1 MYSGVFLSISCVLPV
16 LQGLV
21 DQGRRPA
28 QIRATLTTE
37 GLEELKRSGKAI
49 KKRDAGGLEGII
61 DVF

>member
-1 MYSGVFLSISCVLPV
+1 LPV

>member
-1 MYSGVFLSISCVLPV
+1 MSISCVLPV
-16 LQGLV
+16 LQDLV

-37 GLEELKRSGKAI
+37 CLEELKLSGRAI
-49 KKRDAGGLEGII
+49 VKRDAGGLEGIF

>member
-1 MYSGVFLSISCVLPV
+1 LSISFVLPV
-16 LQGLV
+16 LQDLV

-37 GLEELKRSGKAI
+37 CLEELKRSGRAI
-49 KKRDAGGLEGII
+49 VKRDAGGLEGIF